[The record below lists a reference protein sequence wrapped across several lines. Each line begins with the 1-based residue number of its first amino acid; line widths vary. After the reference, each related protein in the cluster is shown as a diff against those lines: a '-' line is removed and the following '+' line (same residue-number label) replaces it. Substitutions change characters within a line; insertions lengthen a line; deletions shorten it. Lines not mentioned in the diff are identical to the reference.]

1 HTHDD
6 YQNYEHGYSVS
17 ERQQFVGDFT
27 GERKG
32 ALAAVAV
39 KNKFTKGDSLELMT
53 PQGNMNFTLE
63 HLENG
68 KGEAIDVA
76 PGDGHTVWLPVP
88 EEVEL
93 KFALLMRNFN
103 GESTRNPH
111 GK

>member
-1 HTHDD
+1 
-6 YQNYEHGYSVS
+6 VS

-68 KGEAIDVA
+68 KGEAIEVA

-93 KFALLMRNFN
+93 
-103 GESTRNPH
+103 
-111 GK
+111 

>member
-1 HTHDD
+1 M
-6 YQNYEHGYSVS
+6 
-17 ERQQFVGDFT
+17 
-27 GERKG
+27 
-32 ALAAVAV
+32 

-53 PQGNMNFTLE
+53 PQGNINFTLE

-68 KGEAIDVA
+68 KGEAITVA

-93 KFALLMRNFN
+93 EYALLMRNFD

-111 GK
+111 NK

>member
-1 HTHDD
+1 MSTATP
-6 YQNYEHGYSVS
+6 
-17 ERQQFVGDFT
+17 FVGDFT

-68 KGEAIDVA
+68 KGEAIEVA

-111 GK
+111 SK